1 MLLEQEDI
9 DPDQAEHQIWPNA
22 TLVGAERR
30 YEEVVKMLLEREDV
44 NPNTIEKERGC
55 TPLSWAAGRRE
66 TRVVKVLWTRN
77 RAERR
82 SRGRL
87 SAGMGG
93 LGTMPYFSTKIIWGF
108 SKTEVMALWY
118 KD

>member
-1 MLLEQEDI
+1 MPLEQEDI
-9 DPDQAEHQIWPNA
+9 DPDQADTKSGRTPLSWA
-22 TLVGAERR
+22 AKRR

-44 NPNTIEKERGC
+44 NPNTVEKERGC

-66 TRVVKVLWTRN
+66 TRVMKVLWGEKTSTRTRRTRN

-87 SAGMGG
+87 SADMGV
-93 LGTMPYFSTKIIWGF
+93 WGQCHIF
-108 SKTEVMALWY
+108 LQK
-118 KD
+118 